1 MLGFVSFLVRRVL
14 LGIVVMW
21 LVTIATFVLFFVAP
35 QDPAR
40 LLAGKNTT
48 AAQIASINHRLGLD
62 QPLIVQYWHYLDR
75 LVHFN
80 LGTSYFTGA
89 SVNTILKQDLPPT
102 LSVMVGGAVLW
113 LIVGISVGILS
124 ATRAR
129 SVLDRIAT
137 TGVLIG
143 ITFPTF
149 VVGLLLLLI
158 VFKPLNQAGFH
169 WIQTGYEGP
178 TQSIVGWLG
187 HMILPW
193 ITIAAVSA
201 ATYTRLTRGALL
213 ETLGED
219 YIRTARSKGLSER
232 RVLYRHAVRAALTPV
247 VSQLGVD
254 IGTLAGGA
262 VVTEQVFSLGGI
274 GAQSVSSIFNG
285 DAPVVLGVVL
295 VAALFV
301 VIANIVVDALYSVLD
316 PRVKLS

>member
-1 MLGFVSFLVRRVL
+1 
-14 LGIVVMW
+14 MW
-21 LVTIATFVLFFVAP
+21 FVTIATFLLFFVAP

-48 AAQIASINHRLGLD
+48 AQEIAQINARLGLN
-62 QPLIVQYWHYLDR
+62 QPILVQYWHYLDR

-80 LGTSYFTGA
+80 LGTSYFTGT
-89 SVNTILKQDLPPT
+89 SVNTILKEDLPPT

-129 SVLDRIAT
+129 TLVDRVAT

-149 VVGLLLLLI
+149 VLGLLLLFLI
-158 VFKPLNQAGFH
+158 YKPLNQAGFH

-178 TQSIVGWLG
+178 TTSFGGWIG

-201 ATYTRLTRGALL
+201 ATYTRLTRGSLL
-213 ETLGED
+213 DTLGED

-232 RVLYRHAVRAALTPV
+232 RVLFRHGVRAALTPV

-254 IGTLAGGA
+254 VGTLAGGA
-262 VVTEQVFSLGGI
+262 VVTETVFGLGGI
-274 GAQSVSSIFNG
+274 GQQSVNSIVNG
-285 DAPVVLGVVL
+285 DAPVVLGIVL
-295 VAALFV
+295 CAALFV
-301 VIANIVVDALYSVLD
+301 VVANIIVDILYSVLD

>member
-1 MLGFVSFLVRRVL
+1 MGFASFLARRLL
-14 LGIVVMW
+14 LGIVAMW
-21 LVTIATFVLFFVAP
+21 FVTVATFLLFFVAP

-40 LLAGKNTT
+40 QMAGKTPT
-48 AAQIASINHRLGLD
+48 AAQIAAINHRLGLD
-62 QPLIVQYWHYLDR
+62 QPLVVQYWHYLDR
-75 LVHFN
+75 LLHFD
-80 LGTSYFTGA
+80 LGTSYVNGT

-102 LSVMVGGAVLW
+102 LSVMAGGVVLW
-113 LIVGISVGILS
+113 LIVGLSAGILS

-129 SVLDRIAT
+129 SLLDRIST

-149 VVGLLLLLI
+149 VLGLLLIYVVYL
-158 VFKPLNQAGFH
+158 PLNRGGFH

-178 TQSIVGWLG
+178 TQSIVGWAG

-201 ATYTRLTRGALL
+201 ATYTRLTRGSLL
-213 ETLGED
+213 DTLGED

-254 IGTLAGGA
+254 MGTLAGGA
-262 VVTEQVFSLGGI
+262 VVTETVFSLGGL
-274 GAQSVSSIFNG
+274 GQQSVTSIFSG
-285 DAPVVLGVVL
+285 DAPVVLGIVL

-301 VIANIVVDALYSVLD
+301 VVANIVVDVLYSVLD
-316 PRVKLS
+316 PRVQLS

>member
-1 MLGFVSFLVRRVL
+1 MGFASFLVRRLL
-14 LGIVVMW
+14 LGVVVMW
-21 LVTIATFVLFFVAP
+21 VVTIGTFLLFFVAP
-35 QDPAR
+35 QDPAT
-40 LLAGKNTT
+40 LLAGKSPS
-48 AAQIASINHRLGLD
+48 AATIAEIKRRLGLD
-62 QPLIVQYWHYLDR
+62 QPLIEQYWHYLDR
-75 LVHFN
+75 LAHFD
-80 LGTSYFTGA
+80 LGTSYFTGT

-102 LSVMVGGAVLW
+102 LSVMAGGAVLW
-113 LIVGISVGILS
+113 LIVGISAGILS

-129 SVLDRIAT
+129 SLLDRIST

-149 VVGLLLLLI
+149 VVGLLLLFVVYL
-158 VFKPLNQAGFH
+158 PLNRAGLH

-178 TQSIVGWLG
+178 TQSIVGWAG

-201 ATYTRLTRGALL
+201 ATYTRLTRGSLL
-213 ETLGED
+213 DTLGDD
-219 YIRTARSKGLSER
+219 YIRTARAKGLSER

-262 VVTEQVFSLGGI
+262 VVTEQVFGLGGI
-274 GAQSVSSIFNG
+274 GQQSVTSIFNG
-285 DAPVVLGVVL
+285 DTPVVLGIVL

-301 VIANIVVDALYSVLD
+301 VVANIVVDALYSVLD
-316 PRVKLS
+316 PRVQLS

>member
-1 MLGFVSFLVRRVL
+1 MGFVSFVVRRVL
-14 LGIVVMW
+14 LGILVMW
-21 LVTIATFVLFFVAP
+21 LVTVGTFVLFFVAP

-80 LGTSYFTGA
+80 LGTSYLTGA

-102 LSVMVGGAVLW
+102 LSVMAGGAVLW

-129 SVLDRIAT
+129 SVLDRVAT

-169 WIQTGYEGP
+169 WINTGYEGP

-219 YIRTARSKGLSER
+219 YVRTARAKGLTER

-274 GAQSVSSIFNG
+274 GQASVGAIFTG
-285 DAPVVLGVVL
+285 DAPVVLGIVL

-301 VIANIVVDALYSVLD
+301 VVANIVVDALYSVLD
-316 PRVKLS
+316 PRVKLA